1 MNLVEKLLQAD
12 VKKAE
17 ELEQKTIK
25 SKRLAKILGESD
37 PVEITIQEIPAR
49 RMNNLLGEQI
59 DKKGNFDIDKA
70 FDVKALTI
78 VEGLVNPSLK
88 DENMLKHFGCA
99 TPKELAIKLF
109 GKEMNMISDEIYN
122 LSSED
127 NEEMEET
134 IKN

>member
-1 MNLVEKLLQAD
+1 MNLIEKLLQAD

>member
-78 VEGLVNPSLK
+78 VEGMVNPSLK